1 MNSIIEKSL
10 QKSMSYQ
17 EYRDLIKQ
25 LANKNGTTGF
35 DKNEALVGYT
45 KLNERRMK
53 RWDKTLKLNEQAIE
67 ATQSLQDHVTWLV
80 ITESWCGDAA
90 HILPVINKLAN
101 QNENIDLKIVLRDEN
116 EDLINMFLTNGT
128 RSIPKLIMINDK
140 TEEVT
145 DTYGPRPSI
154 ATKKVNDYKA
164 KHGKLTPEFKEE
176 LQRWYNQDKGKGTI
190 DDLTKMLCEVKPTI
204 CQ

>member
-90 HILPVINKLAN
+90 HILPAINKLAN

-116 EDLINMFLTNGT
+116 EDLMNMFLTNGT

-145 DTYGPRPSI
+145 DIYGPRPSI

-190 DDLTKMLCEVKPTI
+190 DDLTKMLCEVEPTI